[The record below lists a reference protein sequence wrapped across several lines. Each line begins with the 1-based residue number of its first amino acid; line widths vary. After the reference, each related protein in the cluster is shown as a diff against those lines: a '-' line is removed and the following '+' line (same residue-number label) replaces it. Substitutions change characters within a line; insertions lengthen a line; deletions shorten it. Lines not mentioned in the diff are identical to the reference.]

1 MGEEV
6 VENVLG
12 RGGIQGGVPLGEVGE
27 AFMITLIATMDQ
39 KIHSVA

>member
-12 RGGIQGGVPLGEVGE
+12 RGGVQGGVPLREVGE
-27 AFMITLIATMDQ
+27 AFMIILMAPMNQ